1 MLTFIFNIVLVLF
14 CIGASLFI
22 TRQPVTAIEVK
33 KGFHLDQYYESR
45 VIRIALLALILG
57 FSYSGVMSF
66 LAIYTKEI
74 DLVQAG
80 SYYFLIYALTI
91 LCTRPFIGRL
101 FDRIGATFIIYPSLV
116 CFAIGMLLFSQA
128 SSNIMIYGA
137 AVFIGLGFGNFNSVA
152 QAFAIQQVPHDR
164 IGVAT
169 STYFI
174 LYDLGL
180 GSGPF
185 LLGMLEPSIGYRG
198 IFLSMV
204 VTILGCI
211 VLYAIMFPRKI
222 SAPVQQSKV

>member
-1 MLTFIFNIVLVLF
+1 
-14 CIGASLFI
+14 
-22 TRQPVTAIEVK
+22 
-33 KGFHLDQYYESR
+33 
-45 VIRIALLALILG
+45 
-57 FSYSGVMSF
+57 
-66 LAIYTKEI
+66 
-74 DLVQAG
+74 
-80 SYYFLIYALTI
+80 
-91 LCTRPFIGRL
+91 
-101 FDRIGATFIIYPSLV
+101 
-116 CFAIGMLLFSQA
+116 
-128 SSNIMIYGA
+128 MIYGA

-222 SAPVQQSKV
+222 SAPVQQSKA